1 VEKKREVSME
11 MDNFIPYWIDDEEEE
26 QSSALLLLTK

>member
-1 VEKKREVSME
+1 VSME
-11 MDNFIPYWIDDEEEE
+11 MDNFAPYWIDDEEEE